1 VAVVN
6 EQVLPITSWRDGFR
20 RTPVGWRV
28 AVLVGVLG
36 WFLTLG
42 GSTTRTV
49 NGVSDCDGFDLG
61 PLLVAAVVAALAL
74 VGWRRARQGHPATR
88 LPDRWARIGLS
99 VLGALVLVH
108 VLRTV
113 IEPAG
118 GMC

>member
-1 VAVVN
+1 VSGHVP
-6 EQVLPITSWRDGFR
+6 PITSWRDGLH
-20 RTPVGWRV
+20 RTPVVWRV

-36 WFLTLG
+36 WFFTLG

-61 PLLVAAVVAALAL
+61 PLVVAGVVGALAL
-74 VGWRRARQGHPATR
+74 VGWRRARQGHPARR
-88 LPDRWARIGLS
+88 LPARWAWIGVG
-99 VLGALVLVH
+99 VLGVLVLVH
-108 VLRTV
+108 VMRTV